1 MSDFQFL
8 SRPNLDPFSKLSV
21 SELQRKHVLRQQS
34 EGAEG
39 DGAAHQSDLQVALLF
54 FFELHD
60 SLRRYLQNRTRVSV
74 WLYENVNTRIEGH
87 ITGDLDFIDF
97 CKKCN

>member
-1 MSDFQFL
+1 MSDFQFFITTQCG
-8 SRPNLDPFSKLSV
+8 PFFQTICFRA
-21 SELQRKHVLRQQS
+21 QRKHVLRQQS

-39 DGAAHQSDLQVALLF
+39 DGSAHQPDLQVALLF
-54 FFELHD
+54 FFDLHD